1 MYCTKCGNEM
11 ADEALF
17 CPYCG
22 TRRFPAPEPLTS
34 EPSPGEAAAPEPI
47 TAVETPEAERL
58 PFSTAQTGTVPAKPR
73 MAWML

>member
-22 TRRFPAPEPLTS
+22 TRRFPPPAPRGKCGVLADKVRRIREV
-34 EPSPGEAAAPEPI
+34 
-47 TAVETPEAERL
+47 AV
-58 PFSTAQTGTVPAKPR
+58 Q
-73 MAWML
+73 